1 MLQIKLKIKLMEKS
15 NNTQYL
21 IYIDI
26 LSIFKIAKDIQWL
39 TIRQDS
45 LYRILYLSS
54 VLYAFRHDK
63 SKNPFSIYRFIV
75 DTTGP
80 YDANISKAITFLIK
94 DEYIE
99 RAGGEDIYKLG
110 NNSASNVFDFHLE
123 EERIDWIKQIIYIL
137 GIYGENKIYEFIFRD
152 PQYQTTIKSNTQQ
165 GLNTETDNETT
176 KTLVLF
182 KEAFEESLGDSIQ
195 DISSQTYL
203 ELYFE
208 YIFSKILKRED

>member
-1 MLQIKLKIKLMEKS
+1 MEK

-45 LYRILYLSS
+45 IYRILYLSS
-54 VLYAFRHDK
+54 VLYDFRHK
-63 SKNPFSIYRFIV
+63 NTENPFSIYRFIIDV
-75 DTTGP
+75 TGP
-80 YDANISKAITFLIK
+80 YDSNISKAITFLLK
-94 DEYIE
+94 DDYIE
-99 RAGGEDIYKLG
+99 RAEGEDVFQVGRNLP
-110 NNSASNVFDFHLE
+110 SNVFEFHLE
-123 EERIDWIKQIIYIL
+123 EERIDWIKQIIYLL

-152 PQYQTTIKSNTQQ
+152 PQYQTTIKSNTAQ
-165 GLNTETDNETT
+165 GLNTDANNETT
-176 KTLVLF
+176 KTLELF
-182 KEAFEESLGDSIQ
+182 KSAFEESLGSSIN

-208 YIFSKILKRED
+208 YVFSKILKREE